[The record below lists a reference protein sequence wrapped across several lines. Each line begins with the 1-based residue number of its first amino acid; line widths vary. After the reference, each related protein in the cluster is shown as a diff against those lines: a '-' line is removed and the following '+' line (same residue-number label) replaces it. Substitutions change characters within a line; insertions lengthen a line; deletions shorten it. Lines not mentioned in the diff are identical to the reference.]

1 MNLVEFQDHH
11 LEGGISLSEYG
22 YALVAL
28 VKKPNENAQTSLEH
42 RTPSIKD
49 FNTQE
54 VQRDTI
60 PSRRVLVTDTA
71 SKI

>member
-1 MNLVEFQDHH
+1 MLK
-11 LEGGISLSEYG
+11 GIPSCRPFED
-22 YALVAL
+22 
-28 VKKPNENAQTSLEH
+28 ENAQTSLEH

-71 SKI
+71 SKMCALLIA